1 MDRESQATS
10 DEPGDDQLAL
20 LDAGEPSLPDRVVN
34 GVAVPE
40 LKDVVLTPEDL
51 ARAAERW
58 PDASPARQRLW
69 QRQSILAKLRHE
81 VVVDPTTGRRAFGG
95 VQPGSGR
102 KKAMGDSLVAVADSR
117 LKEIMDAIFAPLSPQ
132 GNDPMD
138 RHKAGINI
146 LREVRKDREL
156 DLREDELDRASRED
170 LVREAATILAEM
182 ESNGEIDLS
191 DPGAILDATV
201 VED

>member
-1 MDRESQATS
+1 MDTTSQSSSTGAGS
-10 DEPGDDQLAL
+10 EQLAL

-34 GVAVPE
+34 GGAVPE
-40 LKDVVLTPEDL
+40 YGDVVLTPEDL
-51 ARAAERW
+51 VAAAERW
-58 PDASPARQRLW
+58 PDASPAKQRHW
-69 QRQSILAKLRHE
+69 MKQSVLAKLRHQ
-81 VVVDPTTGRRAFGG
+81 VVVDSTSGRRAFGG

-117 LKEIMDAIFAPLSPQ
+117 LKEIMDAIFSALDPKLAPEI
-132 GNDPMD
+132 

-156 DLREDELDRASRED
+156 DLKEDELDRASRED
-170 LVREAATILAEM
+170 LVREAAIIMAEM
-182 ESNGEIDLS
+182 ARNGEIDLS
-191 DPGAILDATV
+191 DPEAILDAQV